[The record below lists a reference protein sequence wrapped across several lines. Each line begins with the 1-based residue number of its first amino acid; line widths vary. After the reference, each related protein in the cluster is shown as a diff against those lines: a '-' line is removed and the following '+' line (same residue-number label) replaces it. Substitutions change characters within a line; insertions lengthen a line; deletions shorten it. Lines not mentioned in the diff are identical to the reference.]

1 MRFLIIDGYD
11 RNARTELIGAGAH
24 IAADLY
30 EAMLQR
36 CRPDAQSEIIF
47 PADADCTLPDLRSFD
62 AMLWTGSSLT
72 AYHDIPAVRRQI
84 ELMRAGLAAGVRG
97 FGSCWALQI
106 ACVAAGGSVRLNPN
120 GREFGLARK
129 IHLTAEGETHWI
141 FANRSA
147 SFDGFSSHFDEV
159 ERLPSDSILLARNA
173 HTQVQAA
180 EIRYQGGSFI
190 GLQYHPEYD
199 LAEIAALARFRAAG
213 LIQEGRFKDRDA
225 LNAFSNDF
233 IALNNNDQLDLRWK
247 YGVDDDVIDP
257 TRKQN
262 EFINWLNR
270 L

>member
-11 RNARTELIGAGAH
+11 RSARTELIEAGAN
-24 IAADLY
+24 IAAELY
-30 EAMLQR
+30 ATMLR
-36 CRPDAQSEIIF
+36 RHRPAADYDIVF
-47 PADADCTLPDLRSFD
+47 PADADCALPDLAAYD

-72 AYHDIPAVRRQI
+72 AYHDTPPVRRQI
-84 ELMRAGLAAGVRG
+84 ELMRAGLASGLRG

-106 ACVAAGGSVRLNPN
+106 ACVAAGGSIRLNPN

-129 IHLTAEGETHWI
+129 IHLTADGAAHWL
-141 FANRSA
+141 FKNRSP

-159 ERLPSDSILLARNA
+159 DRLPPDSLLLASNP

-180 EIRYQGGSFI
+180 EISYQGGQFI

-213 LIQEGRFKDRDA
+213 LIQEGRFQDQKSLDD
-225 LNAFSNDF
+225 FSNDF
-233 IALNNNDQLDLRWK
+233 IELNNNDKLDLRWK
-247 YGVDDDVIDP
+247 YGVDSDVMDP
-257 TRKQN
+257 LRKQN
-262 EFINWLNR
+262 EFINWLAR

>member
-11 RNARTELIGAGAH
+11 RSARNELIEAGAH

-30 EAMLQR
+30 NAMLFR
-36 CRPDAQSEIIF
+36 YRPDAVSEIVF
-47 PADADCTLPDLRSFD
+47 PADTDCALPDLSSFD

-72 AYHDIPAVRRQI
+72 AYHDTPAVKRQI
-84 ELMRAGLAAGVRG
+84 ELMQAGLAAGLRG

-129 IHLTAEGETHWI
+129 IQLTSEGAAHWV
-141 FANRSA
+141 FANRSVC
-147 SFDGFSSHFDEV
+147 FDGFSSHFDEV
-159 ERLPSDSILLARNA
+159 DRLPTDSILLAQNG

-213 LIQEGRFKDRDA
+213 LIQEGRFQDDED
-225 LNAFSNDF
+225 LEIFSNDF
-233 IALNNNDQLDLRWK
+233 ITLNNNDQLDLRWK
-247 YGVDDDVIDP
+247 YGVDDDVIVP
-257 TRKQN
+257 ARKQN
-262 EFINWLNR
+262 EFINWLDR